1 MYEQQKKTPN
11 DWFAF
16 CNIVDELVKQGDVVT
31 EIVENLAND
40 NFAAK
45 MTSVH
50 EFQGWQKII
59 QLATLDQDMG
69 ATNENNEHENENEN
83 ENENEIEKD
92 SDDVDDVD
100 VQTWLQYLCIVC
112 VCCFMWYYVHVWL

>member
-1 MYEQQKKTPN
+1 M
-11 DWFAF
+11 
-16 CNIVDELVKQGDVVT
+16 VKQGDAVT
-31 EIVENLAND
+31 EIVENLEND

-83 ENENEIEKD
+83 EIGKGKANETD

-100 VQTWLQYLCIVC
+100 IQT
-112 VCCFMWYYVHVWL
+112 